1 MYKEIKNNLFSIN
14 ASSFNDKQNSL
25 LSEYVKLI
33 ISKQKSLNLIG
44 KSTLSDI
51 WSRHILDSAQVLKY
65 IKHKKETGK
74 IIDVG
79 SGAGFPGIVLA
90 IMGLKN
96 LLLCEKSKK
105 KAIFL
110 STVIEKLK
118 LKTNVFNGKIETYKD
133 KKVDVIL
140 SRAYAPLIKIF
151 GSVYHLV
158 SDEST
163 LILHKGK
170 KYKLELD
177 EACKK
182 FNFVLNCYKSITNEE
197 GRILEIR
204 KLKKNDF

>member
-14 ASSFNDKQNSL
+14 AVSFNNKQNSL

-197 GRILEIR
+197 CRILEIR
-204 KLKKNDF
+204 KLKKK

>member
-65 IKHKKETGK
+65 IKHKKEADK
-74 IIDVG
+74 VIDVG

-96 LLLCEKSKK
+96 LTLCEKSKK

-110 STVIEKLK
+110 SAVIEKLK
-118 LKTNVFNGKIETYKD
+118 LKTNVFNGKIENYKD

-151 GSVYHLV
+151 ESVYHLV

-163 LILHKGK
+163 MILHKGK

-182 FNFVLNCYKSITNEE
+182 FNFVINCYKSITNDE

-204 KLKKNDF
+204 GLKKK